1 VTDRSKP
8 STSSRIEIEVFVVFV
23 CIIPDPQAFTAAFMT
38 VRLSS
43 RRHHHLSSRR
53 TGTTTATGS
62 TTGAATTTPL
72 AEATAATVTAEVT
85 TSAALALL
93 EVAALAVELL
103 LLLGTGAVGAALLD
117 PELLVADLE
126 GAGGEGGLVA
136 LGGLEVDEC
145 AALCGKLVKV
155 VRSYGWLGHH
165 TFAR

>member
-1 VTDRSKP
+1 
-8 STSSRIEIEVFVVFV
+8 
-23 CIIPDPQAFTAAFMT
+23 MT
-38 VRLSS
+38 VSLSLS
-43 RRHHHLSSRR
+43 ETYHLSS
-53 TGTTTATGS
+53 GSTGS
-62 TTGAATTTPL
+62 TTTAPGGTTSTATTAPL
-72 AEATAATVTAEVT
+72 AEATAAAVAAEVT

-103 LLLGTGAVGAALLD
+103 LLLSTGAVGAALLD

-126 GAGGEGGLVA
+126 GAGGEGVLVA